1 MASSI
6 YTFSLSGPRQ
16 RQPALLK
23 TLEHEGLMIE
33 PDGHHS
39 HGLLPGDD
47 SWLTVLGDDVDH
59 VVGVVEGH
67 GWALRNHWLLPSGG
81 NVRPEKPLHPLDW
94 LTSQGVTPAEF
105 RKWMEG

>member
-1 MASSI
+1 MAT

-16 RQPALLK
+16 RQPALAK
-23 TLEHEGLMIE
+23 TIEAEGLTVE
-33 PDGHHS
+33 PDGYHS
-39 HGLLPGDD
+39 HGLPPGDE

-59 VVGVVEGH
+59 VVGVAEGH
-67 GWALRNHWLLPSGG
+67 GWALRNHWTTPAGG